1 MDPPP
6 DATCFPR
13 QMSTPLDI
21 MVDFATTGRLGP
33 VRCGTTMRELEGVL
47 GPYSDRQNVRKPRPW
62 RPRIYRWDDLEL
74 LICHD
79 IVTSITVRLWPDEV
93 ALPTA
98 ITGWPAPRPVILP
111 WGQVSTALKT
121 AGCTWRDDP
130 GMLLDD
136 DARAIRIDGTD
147 VSLAFTLE
155 DSGRLL
161 FNISKH
167 DARVDQGDHSPRPRR
182 RDESA

>member
-1 MDPPP
+1 MR
-6 DATCFPR
+6 AA
-13 QMSTPLDI
+13 LDI
-21 MVDFATTGRLGP
+21 VVDFAATGRLGP
-33 VRCGTTMRELEGVL
+33 VRCGTSMSELEDVL
-47 GPYSDRQNVRKPRPW
+47 GPYRDRQTVRKPRPW

-79 IVTSITVRLWPDEV
+79 VVTSITVRLRPDEI

-98 ITGWPAPRPVILP
+98 ITGWPAPRAAMLP

-121 AGCTWRDDP
+121 AGCAWRDDP
-130 GMLLDD
+130 GMLLDE
-136 DARAIRIDGTD
+136 DARAIRIHDTD
-147 VSLAFTLE
+147 VSLAFTPQ

-167 DARVDQGDHSPRPRR
+167 DADVDQGDHSPRPRR
-182 RDESA
+182 RDGDA